1 MSGSSHIIIALL
13 PACLFSER
21 LTVVNW
27 LMQPVLLADLRS
39 TSEKVES
46 LLRKMGVSVKTCWGE
61 RKREEAPA
69 VRGMLQPQASVTDVC
84 YTNTLGGSISSDGT
98 LSSRGVES
106 LMLSFLFC
114 HSSRDLP
121 SLLQ

>member
-27 LMQPVLLADLRS
+27 LMHSVLLADLRS

-46 LLRKMGVSVKTCWGE
+46 FLRRMGVSVKACWGG
-61 RKREEAPA
+61 RKKEEAPV
-69 VRGMLQPQASVTDVC
+69 VRERNAPTLQASVTDVC

-98 LSSRGVES
+98 LFSRGVDC
-106 LMLSFLFC
+106 LMLSFL
-114 HSSRDLP
+114 L
-121 SLLQ
+121 